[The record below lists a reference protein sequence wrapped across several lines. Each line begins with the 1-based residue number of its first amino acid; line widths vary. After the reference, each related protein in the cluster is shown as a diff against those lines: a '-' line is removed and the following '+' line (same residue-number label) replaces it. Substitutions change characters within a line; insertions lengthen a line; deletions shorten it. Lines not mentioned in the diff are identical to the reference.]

1 MLVHRPRW
9 KCIKNYKAAIA
20 ANPTGLPWRS
30 LDSQRE
36 KNFDE
41 LQRRLAKRNLKR
53 MYGDIMGKQ
62 TVPDIIKQLWER
74 GFFSK
79 ERVLQDIKTQL
90 NNVGVNPTGQNLQ
103 MALSRAKY
111 LNRRGPKGH
120 YRYIQKYAGREI
132 ALRPDVFS
140 DELIKAL
147 GKDFE
152 VEINDLRLN
161 YGTSGTCA
169 AFLLRKILE
178 KLIFLSFAKNGFEDK
193 LKNADGELVGLK
205 TMLDMATVCKVNGK
219 PFLMS
224 KTAKEIE
231 GIKFL
236 GDTSAHNPLVNV
248 HMKTIVPVMPFIITA
263 YSELSKK
270 L

>member
-1 MLVHRPRW
+1 M
-9 KCIKNYKAAIA
+9 A
-20 ANPTGLPWRS
+20 
-30 LDSQRE
+30 
-36 KNFDE
+36 
-41 LQRRLAKRNLKR
+41 
-53 MYGDIMGKQ
+53 KQ
-62 TVPDIIKQLWER
+62 TVPNIIKQLWER
-74 GFFSK
+74 GFYS
-79 ERVLQDIKTQL
+79 EGRSLQDIKSQL
-90 NNVGVNPTGQNLQ
+90 SDLGANPSDQNLQ
-103 MALSRAKY
+103 MALSRANY
-111 LNRRGPKGH
+111 LNRRGSKGH
-120 YRYIQKYAGREI
+120 YRYIQKYACREI
-132 ALRPDVFS
+132 AFGPDVLS
-140 DELIKAL
+140 AELIKAL
-147 GKDFE
+147 GKDLE

-161 YGTSGTCA
+161 YGTSGTCT

-178 KLIFLSFAKNGFEDK
+178 KLIFLTFAKNGFEDK
-193 LKNADGELVGLK
+193 LKNAEGELVGLK
-205 TMLDMATVCKVNGK
+205 TMLNMATVCKVNGK

>member
-1 MLVHRPRW
+1 
-9 KCIKNYKAAIA
+9 
-20 ANPTGLPWRS
+20 
-30 LDSQRE
+30 
-36 KNFDE
+36 
-41 LQRRLAKRNLKR
+41 
-53 MYGDIMGKQ
+53 MYGENMSNK
-62 TVPDIIKQLWER
+62 TVPDIIKQLWDR
-74 GFFSK
+74 GFFSE
-79 ERVLQDIKTQL
+79 ERILQDIKTQL
-90 NNVGVNPTGQNLQ
+90 GNVGVNPTGSNLQ

-111 LNRRGPKGH
+111 LNRRGSKGH
-120 YRYIQKYAGREI
+120 YRYIQKHACREI
-132 ALRPDVFS
+132 VLGPDVLS
-140 DELIKAL
+140 EELIKAL

-152 VEINDLRLN
+152 VEIHDLRLN

-178 KLIFLSFAKNGFEDK
+178 KLIFLTFAKNGFENR
-193 LKNADGELVGLK
+193 LKNAESELVGLK
-205 TMLDMATVCKVNGK
+205 TMLNIATVCKVHGK

-248 HMKTIVPVMPFIITA
+248 HMKTIVPVMPFVITA